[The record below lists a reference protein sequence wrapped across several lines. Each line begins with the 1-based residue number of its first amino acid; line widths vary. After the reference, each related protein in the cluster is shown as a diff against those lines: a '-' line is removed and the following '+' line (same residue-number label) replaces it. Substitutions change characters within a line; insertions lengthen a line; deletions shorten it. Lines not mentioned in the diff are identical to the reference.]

1 MERRYADDGSRA
13 NVPGRRG
20 VVSPVTIVYQEV
32 VDVVRRLRGAAP
44 HFGVPEEE
52 HEVRQA
58 VVLRADGRREGDGVL
73 CYARER
79 DECAAQRVG
88 PEREQPTPYAEQ
100 GGELWNPRLHG
111 HLPGRGVGVDV
122 GGVGDALRG
131 RPGAGGDDAGADA
144 GEDSEQPVRRVPDL
158 EHGDGEADEGGE
170 VERRVH
176 GLAAEDWSWI
186 RETDLEEV
194 GVDPF
199 LERGLRQQLLV
210 GHGRAWHPVPDH
222 VPLERERHEWKWR
235 ERRLECLR
243 QVRSR
248 EFAWSPCDQEVPA
261 DVLHLVH
268 EQVL

>member
-1 MERRYADDGSRA
+1 MLCGGFAE
-13 NVPGRRG
+13 
-20 VVSPVTIVYQEV
+20 QH
-32 VDVVRRLRGAAP
+32 P

-58 VVLRADGRREGDGVL
+58 VVLCADGRREGDGVL

-111 HLPGRGVGVDV
+111 HFPGRGAGVDV

-144 GEDSEQPVRRVPDL
+144 GEDSEQPVGRVPDL

-186 RETDLEEV
+186 RETDLEQV

-210 GHGRAWHPVPDH
+210 GHGGVWHPVPDH
-222 VPLERERHEWKWR
+222 MYPSNANGMSGNGV
-235 ERRLECLR
+235 
-243 QVRSR
+243 S
-248 EFAWSPCDQEVPA
+248 
-261 DVLHLVH
+261 DVLNACGKSALVSSPGRR
-268 EQVL
+268 VTRKCRRMCCILYMSKYSDWNVS